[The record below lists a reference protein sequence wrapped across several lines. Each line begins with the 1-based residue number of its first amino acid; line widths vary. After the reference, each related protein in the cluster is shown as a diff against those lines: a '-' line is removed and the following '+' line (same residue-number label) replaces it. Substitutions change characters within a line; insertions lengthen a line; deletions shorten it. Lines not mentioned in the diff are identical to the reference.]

1 MTESR
6 RGSREREQIR
16 NDRIIRDRRRERKGV
31 KQEGDVDGG
40 EGQNCLDLPRPAKTS
55 QDQPILPRSKGP
67 AMQKPFML
75 VLFYAK
81 AGPSTFSYLGCC
93 REGGKGVHQG
103 II

>member
-40 EGQNCLDLPRPAKTS
+40 EGQNCLDLPRPAKTFYVGF
-55 QDQPILPRSKGP
+55 ILCKGW
-67 AMQKPFML
+67 AL
-75 VLFYAK
+75 LIWL
-81 AGPSTFSYLGCC
+81 SRLL
-93 REGGKGVHQG
+93 
-103 II
+103 

>member
-40 EGQNCLDLPRPAKTS
+40 EGQNCLDLPSA
-55 QDQPILPRSKGP
+55 
-67 AMQKPFML
+67 
-75 VLFYAK
+75 
-81 AGPSTFSYLGCC
+81 
-93 REGGKGVHQG
+93 
-103 II
+103 